1 MNLLL
6 GDLRYAFRQFRQSP
20 IFTLTA
26 MLRSL
31 PVADPASLY
40 RIGDGNDCCV
50 EGGPQDNWGM
60 YTFDLY
66 RQMVAAAP
74 EFEEVAAFQAASGS
88 FGVLRPHVDQS
99 ARSMVSEYVTGNY
112 FSTLGV
118 RTFAGRLISPSDDN
132 PAATPVAVLSYRA
145 WKGAYAGDPSI
156 IGSTV
161 MIAGSPFTI

>member
-1 MNLLL
+1 MNLLP
-6 GDLRYAFRQFRQSP
+6 GDLRYALRQFRQSP
-20 IFTLTA
+20 IFNVDGDSDSGPWDRGPAAIFSLIHA
-26 MLRSL
+26 VMLRSL

-66 RQMVAAAP
+66 RQLTAAAP

-99 ARSMVSEYVTGNY
+99 ARSMVTEYVTGNY

-118 RTFAGRLISPSDDN
+118 LSL
-132 PAATPVAVLSYRA
+132 PV
-145 WKGAYAGDPSI
+145 G
-156 IGSTV
+156 
-161 MIAGSPFTI
+161 

>member
-60 YTFDLY
+60 YTFNLY
-66 RQMVAAAP
+66 RQLAAAAP
-74 EFEEVAAFQAASGS
+74 EFESMAAFQSTTWTNS
-88 FGVLRPHVDQS
+88 VQRPHLDLS
-99 ARSMVSEYVTGNY
+99 PRSLQTEYVTGNY
-112 FSTLGV
+112 FSTLG
-118 RTFAGRLISPSDDN
+118 
-132 PAATPVAVLSYRA
+132 
-145 WKGAYAGDPSI
+145 
-156 IGSTV
+156 
-161 MIAGSPFTI
+161 